1 MAGLRRTQT
10 PPGTTPVTPRYNPGI
25 GARPARPQPT
35 PEPRL
40 APAPTSI
47 QPLDPRL
54 LRYARATRV
63 FLALSVA
70 LGVALAGLVVAQA
83 TLLAD
88 AITRVYLQGADVRA
102 IRGTLLGLAAVVAL
116 RAAVAWAQQA
126 AATRAS
132 AAVKRELRSR
142 LLAHAAALGPAA
154 APPSGRLATLA
165 TRGLDALDAYYARYL
180 PQLVLAALVPLI
192 VLARLAPADLVAAGT
207 VALTLPLIPLFMTL
221 VGRHTEAANR
231 RQFRLLTRLSHHF
244 LDVVAGLPT
253 LRVFGRAR
261 RQAAVIA
268 ALSAQQRRVTMRTL
282 RVALLSSLVLELL
295 STLSVALVAVGIGLR
310 LVDGA
315 LPLATALLVLIL
327 APEAYVPLRQ
337 VGANYHASAE
347 GLAAAEEA
355 FAILETPLPVPA
367 SGGSAG
373 AGGAVAYPGRAPVS
387 ASGGSAG
394 GAVAFADVVVAYPG
408 RPPLPPFTATVAP
421 GELVALTGPSGC
433 GKSTLLSVLMGFA
446 TPSSGRV
453 TVGGADLA
461 ALDLAAWRR
470 RVAWLPQRPWLGAG
484 TIADNIRLGAPDA
497 TAAAL
502 RDAAARAGAL
512 SFIDA
517 LPDGFDTPLGDDG
530 AGLSAGQR
538 QRIALARVFLRD
550 APLVL
555 LDEPTA
561 GLDPATEAELLVA
574 IRTHAAGRTVIMAA
588 HRPTLV
594 ALADRVLALTPAP
607 APAVAP

>member
-1 MAGLRRTQT
+1 MRA
-10 PPGTTPVTPRYNPGI
+10 
-25 GARPARPQPT
+25 
-35 PEPRL
+35 
-40 APAPTSI
+40 
-47 QPLDPRL
+47 LDPRL
-54 LRYARATRV
+54 LRYARATRA

-154 APPSGRLATLA
+154 APASGRLATLA
-165 TRGLDALDAYYARYL
+165 TRGLDALDAYFARYL

-268 ALSAQQRRVTMRTL
+268 ALSARQRRVTMRTL

-355 FAILETPLPVPA
+355 FAILETPLPGSA

-373 AGGAVAYPGRAPVS
+373 
-387 ASGGSAG
+387 AG

-446 TPSSGRV
+446 TPASGRV

-461 ALDLAAWRR
+461 TLDLDAWRR

-497 TAAAL
+497 TEAAL

-607 APAVAP
+607 AGPAGRGRLGSGVGR